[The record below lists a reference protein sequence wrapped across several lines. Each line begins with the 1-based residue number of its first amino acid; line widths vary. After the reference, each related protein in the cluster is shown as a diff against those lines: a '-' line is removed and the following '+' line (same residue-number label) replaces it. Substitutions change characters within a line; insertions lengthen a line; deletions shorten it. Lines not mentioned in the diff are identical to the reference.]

1 MSDPARVF
9 IGLGGNLGNIAAT
22 LDQAL
27 LALNNIPQTRL
38 VRQSRYYQTSAWGNT
53 EQPAFINA
61 VAQCDTHLAPLVFLS
76 HLLSLEQHFG
86 RERSATQ
93 RWQPRSL
100 DLDIL
105 LFAELQMDS
114 IGLTVPHPHMHA
126 RGFVL
131 VPLAEIAP
139 TLEIPGVGNIQSC
152 LAALDVS
159 DIKVWNENNF

>member
-1 MSDPARVF
+1 MSDPACVF
-9 IGLGGNLGNIAAT
+9 IGLGGNLGNVAAT

-27 LALNNIPQTRL
+27 LALNDIPQTRL
-38 VRQSRYYQTSAWGNT
+38 IRQSRYYRTPAWGNT

-61 VAQCDTHLAPLVFLS
+61 VAQCDTGLAPLIFLE
-76 HLLSLEQHFG
+76 HLLLLEQRFG
-86 RERSATQ
+86 RERSANQ

-105 LFAELQMDS
+105 LFADLQIDS

-139 TLEIPGVGNIQSC
+139 TLEIPGVGHIQSC
-152 LAALDVS
+152 LTALDVS
-159 DIKVWNENNF
+159 DIKVCNDHNF